1 MQLDLVISR
10 SDRVINLCEMK
21 FVAGEFEVKND
32 YEMKLR
38 ERIQWMVE
46 HVSRRHNVQM
56 TLVTTYGLKFGIYS
70 GIFQRVV
77 TLDSLFGG

>member
-1 MQLDLVISR
+1 MLQLDLVISR

-32 YEMKLR
+32 YEMRLR

-46 HVSRRHNVQM
+46 HVSQYYQVFFFFSLRLGLIYYFCTNV
-56 TLVTTYGLKFGIYS
+56 KP
-70 GIFQRVV
+70 
-77 TLDSLFGG
+77 SLC